1 MAGRCGGRNGIG
13 ENSPEAPRSEHEL
26 SGPGPQ
32 AGGGEEEEQIRG
44 MRVGQGLVGVWA
56 QGAFC
61 VGQRS
66 PGRLQPWQ
74 LAYDRKEL
82 VS

>member
-44 MRVGQGLVGVWA
+44 MRLGRAWWVSGRKVPSVLDKGA
-56 QGAFC
+56 QEGS
-61 VGQRS
+61 S
-66 PGRLQPWQ
+66 PG
-74 LAYDRKEL
+74 
-82 VS
+82 S